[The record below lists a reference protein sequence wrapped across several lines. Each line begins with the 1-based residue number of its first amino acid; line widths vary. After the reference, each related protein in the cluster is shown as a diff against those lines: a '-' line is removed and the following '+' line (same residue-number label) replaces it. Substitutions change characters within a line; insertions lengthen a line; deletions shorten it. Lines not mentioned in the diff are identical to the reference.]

1 MAEAGDFAL
10 VEDEV
15 AEEADAEDAG
25 AADPGVVMIVGEDAG
40 LRCCR
45 IEGHAPEVFVVV
57 RAEHED
63 GFGCVV

>member
-10 VEDEV
+10 VEDQI

-40 LRCCR
+40 LGRCGV
-45 IEGHAPEVFVVV
+45 EGHAPEVFVVV
-57 RAEHED
+57 
-63 GFGCVV
+63 